1 MADALPLH
9 TWLFRR
15 LRLRLF
21 SNGLANQWGTAKA
34 RLATIIVCSMIII
47 AVVSAAALE
56 GFWLLSRNALPG
68 TGQIVGLLLDFLFL
82 TLGMMLVF
90 SGGLILH
97 GSLFGSPETAFL
109 LSLPVRDDR
118 IFAYK
123 FQGAVGFSS
132 WAFLLLGLPVLAAY
146 GIMYDV
152 HWLFWIALPLFLA
165 GFLLIPGSIGAL
177 ACLAIVNL
185 APRRRKQV
193 FVALLISLVV
203 LVTFWA
209 YGVIRSF
216 IGKELVVADREA
228 VNQVLGQFSFAAA
241 GWIPSHWLTRGL
253 QAASMGRAEDV
264 LYPLALVWSNG
275 LLLYL
280 IAAAVSAR
288 YFRRGY
294 NRLASGSSLRRRY
307 HGAWIDQAADSALSF
322 LDRQT
327 RLLMV
332 KDFRSFRRD
341 PRQWAQIV
349 IFVGLALIYFGN
361 SRQFYRSDL
370 GKAFQHG
377 VALVNLTAICL
388 LLCAYMGRFIYPM
401 LSLEGTK
408 FWILGLMPLAR
419 GRLLMGKFAFAAVG
433 SLAIAVPLVVM
444 SDWLLELPARFIAI
458 HALAIACVAAGLS
471 ALAVG
476 IGALL
481 PNFRETDPSKIAVGF
496 GGTMNLLAGL
506 LYLLIEVALI
516 VGPPHIAAMLQFDE
530 GPSRT
535 LRIIELGC
543 ISLGLL
549 MAIAAV
555 VFPLRAGVRALE
567 RMEF

>member
-1 MADALPLH
+1 MSEVTSLH
-9 TWLFRR
+9 AWLFRR
-15 LRLRLF
+15 LRFRQLA
-21 SNGLANQWGTAKA
+21 NGLAVQWGFAKV
-34 RLATIIVCSMIII
+34 RLLTIAVCSFIII
-47 AVVSAAALE
+47 SVVSAAALE
-56 GFWLLSRNALPG
+56 GFWLLSRNSLPG
-68 TGQIVGLLLDFLFL
+68 TSRIVGLLLDFLFL
-82 TLGMMLVF
+82 TLGMMLIF

-97 GSLFGSPETAFL
+97 GSLFGSAETTFL

-146 GIMYDV
+146 GFMYEV

-185 APRRRKQV
+185 APRRKRQV
-193 FVALLISLVV
+193 LIAALVALIVV
-203 LVTFWA
+203 GLSWG
-209 YGVIRSF
+209 YGVFRALTSKDLI
-216 IGKELVVADREA
+216 VADREA
-228 VNQVLGQFSFAAA
+228 VNQVLGQFTFAASA
-241 GWIPSHWLTRGL
+241 WIPSHWLTRGL
-253 QAASMGRAEDV
+253 QAASIGRLGDTI
-264 LYPLALVWSNG
+264 YPLALVWSNG

-280 IAAAVSAR
+280 IAATASAR

-294 NRLASGSSLRRRY
+294 NRLTSGSSLRRRY
-307 HGAWIDQAADSALSF
+307 GGAWLDRTANSVLRF
-322 LDRQT
+322 LDPQT
-327 RLLMV
+327 RLLIV
-332 KDFRSFRRD
+332 KDFRTFRRD

-349 IFVGLALIYFGN
+349 IFVGLALIYFSN

-419 GRLLMGKFAFAAVG
+419 RRLLMGKFAFAASG
-433 SLAIAVPLVVM
+433 SLAIAVPLVTV
-444 SDWLLELPARFIAI
+444 SDWLLELPVRFIAI
-458 HALAIACVAAGLS
+458 HAYGIACVALGLS
-471 ALAVG
+471 AMAVG

-506 LYLLIEVALI
+506 MFLLLEVALI
-516 VGPPHIAAMLQFDE
+516 VGPLHVAAMLQIDE
-530 GPSRT
+530 TQNT
-535 LRIIELGC
+535 LLRAIQFAGLALGGV
-543 ISLGLL
+543 IS
-549 MAIAAV
+549 ICAV
-555 VFPLRAGVRALE
+555 ILPLRAGVKALE